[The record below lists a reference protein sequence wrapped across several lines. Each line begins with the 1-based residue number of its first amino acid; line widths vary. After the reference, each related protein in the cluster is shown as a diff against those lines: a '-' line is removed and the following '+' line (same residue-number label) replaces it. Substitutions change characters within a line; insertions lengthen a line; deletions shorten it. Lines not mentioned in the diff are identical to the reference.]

1 MGVFFIT
8 ITIIIGCN
16 ITGNIRLVG
25 GTNSSE
31 GRVEICLNNEWGTV
45 CDQMWDDI
53 DAGVVCR
60 QLKLANIGN
69 INIRTRGYKRCRIK
83 LYVQY
88 IGAQSVSG
96 AGFGEG
102 TGMIWLNSVQCT
114 GSEDRLMNCT
124 VSSSV
129 AGSCTHMQD
138 AGVRCPAGKHI
149 LLLVHNSV
157 CVSSLLLL

>member
-1 MGVFFIT
+1 MY
-8 ITIIIGCN
+8 IILLGCG
-16 ITGNIRLVG
+16 ITGNIRVVG

-60 QLKLANIGN
+60 QLKLATIGN
-69 INIRTRGYKRCRIK
+69 ISIVTSGSKCLPYICK
-83 LYVQY
+83 

-102 TGMIWLNSVQCT
+102 TGMIWLNDVQCT
-114 GSEDRLMNCT
+114 GSEDGLMNCT

-129 AGSCTHMQD
+129 ADSCTHMQD
-138 AGVRCPAGKHI
+138 AGVRCPEGIHI
-149 LLLVHNSV
+149 IVLP
-157 CVSSLLLL
+157 